1 MLGLLQQ
8 HQYIFLFAGIVI
20 GGETVLIPAVYLAV
34 IGVFNFIPLIIITII
49 ATAVSDSAWY
59 MLGRILAIEKIK
71 TLKMFQRRKE
81 LFNKAT
87 VLFDRHG
94 LRLLFFSKF
103 VYGSRIITQ
112 VLCGVS
118 GIGYVRYIIVNTL
131 GIVTWLT
138 AILAVGAAIGGSLD
152 TLRIVAHRGELLF
165 ILFFIIVIF
174 LHVWTKKIMNKC

>member
-1 MLGLLQQ
+1 M
-8 HQYIFLFAGIVI
+8 
-20 GGETVLIPAVYLAV
+20 
-34 IGVFNFIPLIIITII
+34 
-49 ATAVSDSAWY
+49 
-59 MLGRILAIEKIK
+59 
-71 TLKMFQRRKE
+71 
-81 LFNKAT
+81 
-87 VLFDRHG
+87 
-94 LRLLFFSKF
+94 
-103 VYGSRIITQ
+103 TQ